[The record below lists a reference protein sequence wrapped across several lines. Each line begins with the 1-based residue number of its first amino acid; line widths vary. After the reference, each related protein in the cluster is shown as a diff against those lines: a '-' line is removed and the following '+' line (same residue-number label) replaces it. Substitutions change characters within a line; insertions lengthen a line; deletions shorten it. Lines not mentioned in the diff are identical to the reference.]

1 MQNWTVMAMAV
12 VLALPAC
19 TSEKPSAQNVI
30 GAYGADVESGSGPAR
45 TVTLHLL
52 EGNAA
57 EMQVATPE
65 GRPVSETGTW
75 SLNAEG
81 EVRVVLARDAF
92 GPVSSDITFRWAS
105 GTLTAVAFDTVQWGA
120 RGFALSRQ

>member
-1 MQNWTVMAMAV
+1 MRHSIVMVMAV
-12 VLALPAC
+12 ILALPAC
-19 TSEKPSAQNVI
+19 ASGKPTAQDIV
-30 GAYGADVESGSGPAR
+30 GAYAADIEGGAAPAR

-57 EMQVATPE
+57 EMQVAAPD
-65 GRPVSETGTW
+65 GAPMSEAGTW
-75 SLNAEG
+75 SLTADG

-92 GPVSSDITFRWAS
+92 GPVSSDITFRWAK